1 MNKENSGARDGAM
14 FMKKSVPEPEQ
25 YHFYNGYAVLFRTN
39 KQVQLY
45 CDWFTCCSTVLLA
58 QWLRM

>member
-1 MNKENSGARDGAM
+1 MELEPYYEKENSGARDGAM

-25 YHFYNGYAVLFRTN
+25 CHFYNGYAVLFRTN

-45 CDWFTCCSTVLLA
+45 CD
-58 QWLRM
+58 